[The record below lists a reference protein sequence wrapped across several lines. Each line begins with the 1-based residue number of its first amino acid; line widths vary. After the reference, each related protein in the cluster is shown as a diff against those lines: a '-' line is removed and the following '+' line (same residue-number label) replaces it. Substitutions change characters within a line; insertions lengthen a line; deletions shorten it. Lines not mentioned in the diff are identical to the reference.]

1 MAAMKNTSPLFLRV
15 YSTPLAFTNPYKAE
29 KKFDPNHMI
38 EVEDEFCSQIIKAM
52 ISSQGFRRG
61 MAASKAYGR
70 RVFSKSAIVF
80 EIARRWIENLRNDPL
95 MSHSIRDEIER
106 WMTKEGITSD
116 QITKSDRSRIRD
128 YVISAEIFLEAKLR
142 KHGVRFEAVGNR
154 FRQVRRLTEP
164 FSVPDTTAILS
175 EVEANESAPDY

>member
-1 MAAMKNTSPLFLRV
+1 MFTSLLIGIGV
-15 YSTPLAFTNPYKAE
+15 T
-29 KKFDPNHMI
+29 HMSASKHQVI
-38 EVEDEFCSQIIKAM
+38 VRRHPDGRIDLMFEVEDEFCNQIIKAM
-52 ISSQGFRRG
+52 ISGHAFRRD

-70 RVFSKSAIVF
+70 RVFSKSTIVF

-116 QITKSDRSRIRD
+116 QITKSDRNRIRN
-128 YVISAEIFLEAKLR
+128 YVISAEMFLEAKLR
-142 KHGVRFEAVGNR
+142 KHRARFEAVGNR
-154 FRQVRRLTEP
+154 FRQVRRLTDP

-175 EVEANESAPDY
+175 EVEANESATNH